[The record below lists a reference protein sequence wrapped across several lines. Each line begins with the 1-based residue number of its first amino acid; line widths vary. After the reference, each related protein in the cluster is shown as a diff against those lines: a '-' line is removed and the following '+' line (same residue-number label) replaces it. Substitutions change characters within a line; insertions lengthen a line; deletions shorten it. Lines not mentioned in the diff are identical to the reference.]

1 MVLLGGLGR
10 LLELLILRPVVFQY
24 CNQLLLLFN
33 LKLSLL
39 LIGFDLLLELLG
51 LRVDLIRQGVL
62 DPARLAIL
70 LAKLCRHELHLFCAL
85 FLQLLVL
92 HLQIGCLLLN
102 ELVFFPGLRHIFSH
116 LSSDSAE
123 VIVEVFQ
130 DLLALR
136 LLIILD
142 RDVPL
147 LELLVLTIVLARD
160 LLIFLPND
168 VRFAATILILQ
179 CLLVKELLFDLSL
192 DCGYIDLLL
201 QRLHPV
207 QEQFVECVRA
217 LLK

>member
-1 MVLLGGLGR
+1 M
-10 LLELLILRPVVFQY
+10 
-24 CNQLLLLFN
+24 
-33 LKLSLL
+33 
-39 LIGFDLLLELLG
+39 
-51 LRVDLIRQGVL
+51 
-62 DPARLAIL
+62 
-70 LAKLCRHELHLFCAL
+70 
-85 FLQLLVL
+85 
-92 HLQIGCLLLN
+92 
-102 ELVFFPGLRHIFSH
+102 
-116 LSSDSAE
+116 
-123 VIVEVFQ
+123 IVEVFQ

-160 LLIFLPND
+160 LLILLPND

-201 QRLHPV
+201 QRLHTV